1 METFDSNLCNKVRKS
16 AGNTPVSEV
25 EALHN
30 DLTSKLLEQQQNIS
44 SYLSQKKNE
53 RKTKSPIGGMNLT
66 VSAAME
72 LISLENMMS
81 ASASTVNSALGKHG
95 EGTTAQGIL
104 KNDIL
109 NNIKRP
115 DNLTG
120 LSENDSVKVSKSG
133 AYKRRSPASAMLN
146 PLPQQFYDP
155 KKLTESVQKL
165 VKPLISESA
174 SLPHTQRRSPGSV
187 GSRACTSPQSQKS
200 DGPKGSDSP
209 DNLENVILQ
218 ESDAVSNN
226 SSQLVNSDSVF
237 NSSSDLPKLEPGS
250 EVKMLNS
257 SIFNHILNEKT
268 AKSNEL
274 LSSDTTHDN
283 NREESGNHS
292 LYSQENVCSS
302 ALVSTISNQPGIDS
316 SIKFCDRVD
325 TKTVPSSVSAEK
337 GIQENHRQKS
347 VEVSSAG
354 QTSSESSVI
363 TSKSE
368 VSKVPTSN
376 INFTHDALDSEKD
389 KNAKTGNKNSSKK
402 SENMCN
408 TIGVEYSSLK
418 VNCDSEKISPKSSQ
432 KSPNLSPVKKG
443 KSDDTRPIKL
453 HLSHGVITNPQP
465 YSKEELA
472 TETNITVITRSDPR
486 KLENSAGEPTVPPLV
501 LKVSRKTAV
510 IEPPTEQRL
519 EESQSLTMSLRARK
533 ASEAA
538 ETSHNLRTPKPV
550 RQKSVEQSETEQYK
564 IIEDSSAKGV
574 RQSRRRKTT
583 STENE
588 VGVDM
593 EKKAHIENCVLE
605 TDQKTL
611 KVEETHSDASESL
624 TLFDG
629 VKTGLRARAQNKP
642 VNDEKIKVSPKDLKH
657 SVEEDLGV
665 KRNSQTRRN
674 RQSPTLPSDKQ
685 QTKGKTMLQ
694 VNSELI
700 FSTFLTHM
708 DLWYS

>member
-237 NSSSDLPKLEPGS
+237 NSSSALPKLEPES

-257 SIFNHILNEKT
+257 SIFKHILNEKT

-274 LSSDTTHDN
+274 QSSDSTHDN
-283 NREESGNHS
+283 NREETGNHS

-325 TKTVPSSVSAEK
+325 TKTV
-337 GIQENHRQKS
+337 S

-354 QTSSESSVI
+354 QTSLESSVI
-363 TSKSE
+363 SSKSE

-376 INFTHDALDSEKD
+376 INFTYDALDSEKD

-408 TIGVEYSSLK
+408 TTGVEYSSLK

-465 YSKEELA
+465 YSKDELA

-510 IEPPTEQRL
+510 IEPSTEQRL

-533 ASEAA
+533 ASETV

-564 IIEDSSAKGV
+564 IIEDSSAKNL

-583 STENE
+583 SAENE
-588 VGVDM
+588 VGVDV

-611 KVEETHSDASESL
+611 KVEETHSDTSESL
-624 TLFDG
+624 TLFDN
-629 VKTGLRARAQNKP
+629 VKSGLRARAQNKP

-685 QTKGKTMLQ
+685 QTKGKTTSKQSLD
-694 VNSELI
+694 I
-700 FSTFLTHM
+700 
-708 DLWYS
+708 